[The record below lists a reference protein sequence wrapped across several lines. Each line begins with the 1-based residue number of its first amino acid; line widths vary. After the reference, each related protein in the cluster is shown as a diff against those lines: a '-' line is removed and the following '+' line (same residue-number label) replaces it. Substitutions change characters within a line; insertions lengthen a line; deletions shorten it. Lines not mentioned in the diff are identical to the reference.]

1 MSKFA
6 GKFRKNDD
14 YSDDYEYSS
23 QKRKA
28 KRKVREHS
36 EIKKKIKQWEFENRH
51 EDDEE
56 FRSYKY

>member
-14 YSDDYEYSS
+14 YGDDYEYNS

-28 KRKVREHS
+28 KRKVREHG
-36 EIKKKIKQWEFENRH
+36 EIKKKIKQWEVENRH

-56 FRSYKY
+56 FRRFK